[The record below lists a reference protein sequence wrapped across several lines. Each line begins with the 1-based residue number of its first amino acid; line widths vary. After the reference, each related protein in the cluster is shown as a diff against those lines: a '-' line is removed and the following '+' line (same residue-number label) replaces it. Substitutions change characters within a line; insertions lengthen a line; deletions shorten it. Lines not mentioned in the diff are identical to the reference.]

1 MRNGLCVTLSIKFCG
16 LLFFF
21 LTLKF
26 CLNSCETMDKGYWG
40 EKIDFI
46 SFEYIPEYFPFI
58 NIGKCE
64 IKANT
69 ISEEI
74 TFIL

>member
-1 MRNGLCVTLSIKFCG
+1 
-16 LLFFF
+16 
-21 LTLKF
+21 
-26 CLNSCETMDKGYWG
+26 MDKGYWG

-46 SFEYIPEYFPFI
+46 SFEYIPKYFPFI